1 NNEPLIRPSAFKP
14 VVPKNFHSMQNLCP
28 PLNNSVTENRKSSG
42 HGNSNSPA
50 VLKSSLEKSS
60 HNRSSNQVGG
70 LSDSGRNS
78 LTSLPTYGTG
88 YSQHVG
94 PMSASTSHINRIGT
108 YIEKNIVGYNGIS
121 TSESGRSSSKSASS
135 FSRLNHLNETLP
147 FHSPSSDDIIQD
159 LEDRL
164 WEKEQEVIQ
173 MKRNLDKS
181 EAAIFQVFEEKQ
193 KIWEREME
201 DLRQNYANKLQQV
214 SKKAQ
219 RAQQALQLQIFKLQ
233 QEKKKLQD
241 DVAQLLQEREELEK
255 KCMAFKKEQSEF
267 LPKIEETKWEVCQK
281 AGEISLLKQQ
291 LKDSQSD
298 VTQKLNEIVGLRT
311 QLKEVKSFLREKEDQ
326 IVSIKDSYSS
336 KSVSLEICE
345 NEMQRKQSEAQQM
358 KEKLSQCEQEIA
370 DLKEVLSSVGQN
382 PYTQELN
389 EKIRDTLCES
399 DEAKMKRQ
407 SEDIVVSLKKDIEKL
422 QLELALEKQQR
433 DQLIL
438 DFEEEKRTWQEEKE
452 KVIKYQKQLQLNY
465 VEMYQKNQQ
474 LEQRISEVNTK
485 VTTPP
490 AEDKKPWT
498 PSRLERIESTEI

>member
-1 NNEPLIRPSAFKP
+1 
-14 VVPKNFHSMQNLCP
+14 M
-28 PLNNSVTENRKSSG
+28 
-42 HGNSNSPA
+42 
-50 VLKSSLEKSS
+50 
-60 HNRSSNQVGG
+60 
-70 LSDSGRNS
+70 
-78 LTSLPTYGTG
+78 
-88 YSQHVG
+88 
-94 PMSASTSHINRIGT
+94 
-108 YIEKNIVGYNGIS
+108 
-121 TSESGRSSSKSASS
+121 
-135 FSRLNHLNETLP
+135 
-147 FHSPSSDDIIQD
+147 
-159 LEDRL
+159 
-164 WEKEQEVIQ
+164 
-173 MKRNLDKS
+173 
-181 EAAIFQVFEEKQ
+181 
-193 KIWEREME
+193 
-201 DLRQNYANKLQQV
+201 
-214 SKKAQ
+214 
-219 RAQQALQLQIFKLQ
+219 
-233 QEKKKLQD
+233 
-241 DVAQLLQEREELEK
+241 
-255 KCMAFKKEQSEF
+255 
-267 LPKIEETKWEVCQK
+267 
-281 AGEISLLKQQ
+281 
-291 LKDSQSD
+291 KDSQSD

-358 KEKLSQCEQEIA
+358 KEKLSQCELEIA

-407 SEDIVVSLKKDIEKL
+407 SEDIVMSLKKDIEKL